1 MDTNYWYN
9 GNYELV
15 DDGDIRQ
22 KKETKPGMINKEI
35 QTMLSSSF
43 VSLDNINENMIQ
55 KNSDRYNIKLT
66 IDNKGII
73 EKILES
79 IEATTD
85 DSNKMI
91 IEKVNKFNISYV
103 IKDNYIIE

>member
-55 KNSDRYNIKLT
+55 KNSDRYNINGKDKHVFLCKNFEINYRKISFCLT
-66 IDNKGII
+66 KNG
-73 EKILES
+73 
-79 IEATTD
+79 
-85 DSNKMI
+85 
-91 IEKVNKFNISYV
+91 
-103 IKDNYIIE
+103 